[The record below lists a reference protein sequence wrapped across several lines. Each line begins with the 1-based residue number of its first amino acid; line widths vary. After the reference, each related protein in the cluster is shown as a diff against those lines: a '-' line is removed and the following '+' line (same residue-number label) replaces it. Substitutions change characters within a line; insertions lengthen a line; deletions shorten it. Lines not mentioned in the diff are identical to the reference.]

1 MSRHSI
7 FRKLV
12 QQPEIL
18 VAPGTYDALG
28 ARIIEQSG
36 FNSLYL
42 SGAGVAYSLLGRP
55 DIGLVTMTE
64 MVDRAHAICDAVSI
78 PVIADADTGFGN
90 SLNTYRTVRE
100 YEKAGISCIQL
111 EDQVMPKRC
120 GHMSGKQ
127 LVPVDEMLAKIHA
140 ACDARVD
147 SDFCIMA
154 RTDAIAVEG
163 FEQALERAAAYR
175 EAGADIL
182 FIEAPQSED
191 MMRKLCSQFY
201 DVPLLANMVE
211 GGKTPLKTA
220 AELQELGYS
229 IVIFPG
235 AIARVVSK
243 AVSEFMTHLY
253 KNGTT
258 RDYLDHMFIFDELN
272 TILGLQELRD
282 REKQYTQ
289 QA

>member
-1 MSRHSI
+1 MSRHAT
-7 FRKLV
+7 FRKLI

-28 ARIIEQSG
+28 ARIIEQTG
-36 FNSLYL
+36 FNALYL
-42 SGAGVAYSLLGRP
+42 TGAGVAYSLLGRP

-64 MVDRAHAICDAVSI
+64 MVERARTVCDAVSI

-100 YEKAGISCIQL
+100 YEKAGVSCIQL

-127 LVPVDEMLAKIHA
+127 LVPVNEMVSKIHA
-140 ACDARVD
+140 ACDARQD
-147 SDFCIMA
+147 SNFCIMA

-163 FEQALERAAAYR
+163 FEQALARAAAYR
-175 EAGADIL
+175 EAGADLL

-191 MMRKLCSQFY
+191 MMRKLCAQFR

-229 IVIFPG
+229 VVIFPG

-243 AVSEFMTHLY
+243 AVSEFMAHLH
-253 KNGTT
+253 KAGTT

-272 TILGLQELRD
+272 TILGLKEMRD
-282 REKQYTQ
+282 REQRY
-289 QA
+289 ARS

>member
-1 MSRHSI
+1 MSRHAT
-7 FRKLV
+7 FRKLI

-28 ARIIEQSG
+28 ARIIEQTG
-36 FNSLYL
+36 FKALYL
-42 SGAGVAYSLLGRP
+42 TGAGVAYSLLGRP

-64 MVDRAHAICDAVSI
+64 MVERARTVCDAVSI

-100 YEKAGISCIQL
+100 YEKAGVSCIQL

-127 LVPVDEMLAKIHA
+127 LVPVNEMVSKIHA
-140 ACDARVD
+140 ACDARQD

-163 FEQALERAAAYR
+163 FEQALARAAAYR

-191 MMRKLCSQFY
+191 MMRNLCAQFR

-229 IVIFPG
+229 VVIFPG

-243 AVSEFMTHLY
+243 AVSEFMAHLY
-253 KNGTT
+253 KTGAT

-272 TILGLQELRD
+272 TILGLKEMRD
-282 REKQYTQ
+282 REQRY
-289 QA
+289 ARS

>member
-1 MSRHSI
+1 MSRHAT
-7 FRKLV
+7 FRKLI
-12 QQPEIL
+12 QQPEII

-28 ARIIEQSG
+28 ARIIEQTG
-36 FNSLYL
+36 FNALYL
-42 SGAGVAYSLLGRP
+42 TGAGVAYSLLGRP

-64 MVDRAHAICDAVSI
+64 MVERARTVCDAVSI

-100 YEKAGISCIQL
+100 YEKAGVSCIQL

-127 LVPVDEMLAKIHA
+127 LVPVNEMVSKIHA
-140 ACDARVD
+140 ACDARQD

-163 FEQALERAAAYR
+163 FEQALARAAAYR
-175 EAGADIL
+175 EAGADLL

-191 MMRKLCSQFY
+191 MMRNLCTQFR

-229 IVIFPG
+229 VVIFPG
-235 AIARVVSK
+235 AVARVVSK
-243 AVSEFMTHLY
+243 AVSEFMAHLY
-253 KNGTT
+253 KAGTT
-258 RDYLDHMFIFDELN
+258 RDYLDHMFVFDELN
-272 TILGLQELRD
+272 TILGLKEMRD
-282 REKQYTQ
+282 REQRYGRS
-289 QA
+289 

>member
-1 MSRHSI
+1 MSRHSL
-7 FRKLV
+7 FRQLIT
-12 QQPEIL
+12 QPEIL
-18 VAPGTYDALG
+18 VAPGAYDSLG
-28 ARIIEQSG
+28 ARIIEQTG
-36 FNSLYL
+36 FQALYL
-42 SGAGVAYSLLGRP
+42 TGAGVAYSLLGRP

-64 MVDRAHAICDAVSI
+64 MVDRANAICDAVSI

-100 YEKAGISCIQL
+100 YEKAGVSCIQL

-127 LVPVDEMLAKIHA
+127 LVSVNDMISKIHA
-140 ACDARVD
+140 ACDARHD
-147 SDFCIMA
+147 EDFCIMA

-175 EAGADIL
+175 EAGADML
-182 FIEAPQSED
+182 FIEAPQTED
-191 MMRKLCSQFY
+191 MMRTLCRQFHG
-201 DVPLLANMVE
+201 VPLLANMVE

-220 AELQELGYS
+220 SELQELGYS
-229 IVIFPG
+229 TVIFPG

-243 AVSEFMTHLY
+243 AVSEFMAHLHEA
-253 KNGTT
+253 GTT

-272 TILGLQELRD
+272 TILGLKEM
-282 REKQYTQ
+282 REREQQY
-289 QA
+289 ARS